1 MTTKNLNKTNKTFV
15 LEVLKY
21 GLRANQ
27 YELISTKDV
36 VIKYNGGEN
45 WNSAYV
51 DDWYDLYVPVKL
63 HKHKVVNKGDMIKGS
78 PPCTITLHH
87 FNNLLS
93 DLKKALDTHFKVY
106 ATQLSIGN
114 NMLYLEFCVD
124 PR

>member
-21 GLRANQ
+21 GLRADQ

-36 VIKYNGGEN
+36 VMKYNGGEN

-63 HKHKVVNKGDMIKGS
+63 NKHKVINKSDMIKGDLD
-78 PPCTITLHH
+78 PYTVNQ

-93 DLKKALDTHFKVY
+93 DLKKALDAHFKVY
-106 ATQLSIGN
+106 NTHLSIGN
-114 NMLYLEFCVD
+114 DMLYLELCVN

>member
-21 GLRANQ
+21 GLRADQ

-36 VIKYNGGEN
+36 VMKYNGGEN

-63 HKHKVVNKGDMIKGS
+63 NKHKVINKSDMIKGDLD
-78 PPCTITLHH
+78 PYTVNQ

-106 ATQLSIGN
+106 TTQLSIGN
-114 NMLYLEFCVD
+114 NMLYLEFCVNS
-124 PR
+124 R